1 MIIPEN
7 VYSVTTINNYVKSL
21 LNNNPNLQLI
31 YVKGEISNFK
41 RGANGHLYFSL
52 KDKEC
57 MISCAMFANNAYK
70 LGFDPE
76 NGDEVIVYASLDAY
90 PVRGTYQLV
99 VYEMAESGRGQI
111 LLELEQLKKKLLE
124 EGLFDESRKR
134 PLKKYP
140 SAIGIITA
148 KNSAAI
154 KDMIENIT
162 RRYPL
167 VDIYVFYSAVQ
178 GENAPKEL
186 LEAFYKSQQYPLDAL
201 IIGRGGGAIEDLNAF
216 NDETLARAIST
227 SKMPVIA
234 AIGHEIDRTIID
246 FVADKYV
253 STPTGAAEAVVPDQR
268 DIIRR
273 FEEIEETMRTLI
285 YNQLGRMKDDV
296 SSYKEDLKD
305 EMEEYLSSLETI
317 LKSKQD
323 KLDALNPMNVLK
335 RGYSLT
341 VDKDGLP
348 IKSVQNI
355 QPGDKII
362 TKLNDGEVISTVEE
376 KKEN

>member
-1 MIIPEN
+1 MIVPEK

-21 LNNNPNLQLI
+21 LNNNTHLQLI

-41 RGANGHLYFSL
+41 KGANGHIYFSL

-57 MISCAMFANNAYK
+57 TISCAMFANNAYK
-70 LGFDPE
+70 LGFVPN

-90 PVRGTYQLV
+90 PARGTYQLV
-99 VYEMAESGRGQI
+99 IYEMVENGRGQI
-111 LLELEQLKKKLLE
+111 LIELEQLKKKLLL

-140 SAIGIITA
+140 QKIGIITA

-154 KDMIENIT
+154 KDMIENIN

-186 LEAFYKSQQYPLDAL
+186 LEAFYKSQEYPLDAL
-201 IIGRGGGAIEDLNAF
+201 IIGRGGGASEDLNAF
-216 NDETLARAIST
+216 NDETLVRAIST

-246 FVADKYV
+246 YVADKYA
-253 STPTGAAEAVVPDQR
+253 STPTGAAEAVVPDQK

-273 FEEIEETMRTLI
+273 FEDTKESMQTFIKHQLERT
-285 YNQLGRMKDDV
+285 KEDV
-296 SSYKEDLKD
+296 SSYKEELLEEVKESINNLKLNLNAKK
-305 EMEEYLSSLETI
+305 EKLE
-317 LKSKQD
+317 
-323 KLDALNPMNVLK
+323 ALNPKNILK

-341 VDKDGLP
+341 INEEGVPLKS
-348 IKSVQNI
+348 IKNVKT
-355 QPGDKII
+355 GDKII
-362 TKLNDGEVISTVEE
+362 TILDDGQVVSQVED
-376 KKEN
+376 KKE